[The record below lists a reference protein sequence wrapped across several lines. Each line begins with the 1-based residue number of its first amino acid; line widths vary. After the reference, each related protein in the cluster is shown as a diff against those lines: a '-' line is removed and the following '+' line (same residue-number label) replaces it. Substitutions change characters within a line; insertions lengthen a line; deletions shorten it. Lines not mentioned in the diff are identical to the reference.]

1 MIRLDLER
9 TQGGIPRV
17 PAGGVADTKRWWEA
31 VSDATHVGNE
41 LSGVEL
47 YTASLRSK
55 SAVDWTEPG
64 PEDGGSG

>member
-17 PAGGVADTKRWWEA
+17 PATGRADTKRWWET
-31 VSDATHVGNE
+31 VSNPKHVGNE
-41 LSGVEL
+41 LSGVEW

-55 SAVDWTEPG
+55 SPVQWSVPG
-64 PEDGGSG
+64 TEDGGT